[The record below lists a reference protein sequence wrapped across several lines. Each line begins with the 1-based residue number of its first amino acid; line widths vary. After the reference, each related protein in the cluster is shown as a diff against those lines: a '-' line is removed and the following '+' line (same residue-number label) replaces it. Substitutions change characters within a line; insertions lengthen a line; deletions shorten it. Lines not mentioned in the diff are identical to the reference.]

1 MKPWTRTGPG
11 LDQDW
16 TRTGVASDCM
26 ETVQVPGIMDGGRK
40 VGILRSY
47 VEDHPDR
54 LHREGETVLGGAD
67 FQPEAPQSYSRK
79 PQCARARA
87 IRVSTCLG
95 LTVLRVE

>member
-1 MKPWTRTGPG
+1 
-11 LDQDW
+11 
-16 TRTGVASDCM
+16 M

-79 PQCARARA
+79 RGIHDQFEVCFPTPIFEGKHPQ
-87 IRVSTCLG
+87 VQP
-95 LTVLRVE
+95 LRLHILRSPSPSWSS